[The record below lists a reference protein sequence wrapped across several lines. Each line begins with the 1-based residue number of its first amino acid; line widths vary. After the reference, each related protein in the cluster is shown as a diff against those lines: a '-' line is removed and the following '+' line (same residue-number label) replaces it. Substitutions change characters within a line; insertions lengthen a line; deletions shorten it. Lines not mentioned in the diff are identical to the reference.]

1 MDPGL
6 AEIVAPTLA
15 SLGTWSLR
23 RAICD
28 VRRTLAPRLH
38 LSPPHMCGREPELVQ
53 QALARWGQVLTC
65 KIHVSSPAPKG
76 AVIVV
81 HLYGQPADMDAIVES
96 CARHE
101 VPLIEAAAESL
112 GATLRAA
119 LQTRTSG

>member
-53 QALARWGQVLTC
+53 QAIASNWIAPAGPGEPAPGTWTRR
-65 KIHVSSPAPKG
+65 SSRRPSPAG
-76 AVIVV
+76 VR
-81 HLYGQPADMDAIVES
+81 S
-96 CARHE
+96 
-101 VPLIEAAAESL
+101 
-112 GATLRAA
+112 
-119 LQTRTSG
+119 

>member
-1 MDPGL
+1 MDPAL
-6 AEIVAPTLA
+6 LE
-15 SLGTWSLR
+15 
-23 RAICD
+23 
-28 VRRTLAPRLH
+28 
-38 LSPPHMCGREPELVQ
+38 E
-53 QALARWGQVLTC
+53 ALARWGQVLTC
-65 KIHVSSPAPKG
+65 KIHDSRPDPKG